1 MLLYHGL
8 AALAPSFQPF
18 YYPIGLIGQIFALLV
33 AACWSQNSIVY
44 AFAGK
49 RVGSSTVTHLRLWIA
64 LPVIVLVHLAFTGDL
79 IPLGLSWGAYFNL
92 SISGLAGF
100 FIADLLIFKAFV
112 DIGHRETL
120 VIMTTSPI
128 FSAAGS
134 WFILGEVLSVI
145 QVAGIVLTV
154 AGVCWVLFS
163 ESRVQST
170 PRSAGRRR
178 IITGAVFALLG
189 TIVQAAG
196 LLIAK
201 YGMGSDINPISANLL
216 RVAAGLAG
224 LVIFAAFRGEL
235 ITDFKKMR
243 DTRALLLISSGS
255 VLGPVLGMI
264 LTLYAFTMA
273 EVGVV
278 TTLMQTSPIM
288 LLPIDKF
295 FFKRHVPIGAV
306 LGTFLAVGGAA
317 LLFIG

>member
-1 MLLYHGL
+1 MY
-8 AALAPSFQPF
+8 ALA
-18 YYPIGLIGQIFALLV
+18 GR
-33 AACWSQNSIVY
+33 
-44 AFAGK
+44 
-49 RVGSSTVTHLRLWIA
+49 RVGSSTVTHLRLWVA
-64 LPVIVLVHLAFTGDL
+64 LPVILLVHLAFTGEL
-79 IPLGLSWGAYFNL
+79 VPIGLGREAYFNL
-92 SISGLAGF
+92 SMSGLAGF
-100 FIADLLIFKAFV
+100 FAADLLIFKAFV

-134 WFILGEVLSVI
+134 WIILGEILSAI
-145 QVAGIVLTV
+145 QVVGIVLTV
-154 AGVCWVLFS
+154 AGVGWVLFA
-163 ESRVQST
+163 EGRVQSA

-178 IITGAVFALLG
+178 IISGALFALLG

-201 YGMGSDINPISANLL
+201 YGMGSDIHPVSANLL
-216 RVAAGLAG
+216 RVAGGLAG
-224 LVIFAAFRGEL
+224 LVLFAALRGEL

-243 DTRALLLISSGS
+243 DTRSLLLISSGS

-278 TTLMQTSPIM
+278 TTLMQTSPVM

-295 FFKRHVPIGAV
+295 FFKKHIPTGAV
-306 LGTFLAVGGAA
+306 FGTFLAVGGAA